1 VNADQQPTTQ
11 TALAATTS
19 SYWHP
24 AARDN
29 ELRECAQNRF
39 HPACS
44 QRSGTA
50 GAVDCDFSHTP
61 AADSGMPSY
70 TFIAPP
76 DVHTD
81 YTQQP
86 FHCRGQ
92 RIQRPTLA
100 AYSLTS
106 QARNSNEV
114 WPQLSTELQTKPLP
128 AQNALLAM
136 SHRPQEVKALCSNA
150 AISLPPCIHL
160 SCRHHFPVTRQAVE
174 LPAVT
179 QQHLSLPLTDVSN
192 TASRYCSQET
202 YMRLLPTMTQCIQNR
217 RLAQMS

>member
-1 VNADQQPTTQ
+1 VQSTAILVTPPLQTQVCLATLLLLRQMFTQ
-11 TALAATTS
+11 TTRS
-19 SYWHP
+19 SH
-24 AARDN
+24 
-29 ELRECAQNRF
+29 
-39 HPACS
+39 S
-44 QRSGTA
+44 TA
-50 GAVDCDFSHTP
+50 EA
-61 AADSGMPSY
+61 
-70 TFIAPP
+70 
-76 DVHTD
+76 
-81 YTQQP
+81 
-86 FHCRGQ
+86 Q

-217 RLAQMS
+217 RLAQIS